1 MFLLWIHCVCSF
13 IFYLHNHNH
22 EGKQRRTLQFI
33 LCLHRKEEEL
43 KPPEIPAWLLTA
55 SIVRSY
61 HPYLTV
67 RLHSDKPSPSPTG
80 PIGTLNVPLNRF
92 KFERLT
98 SVSEF
103 SRENAGRKAGR
114 KTVAAAFRVFKQFYM
129 KHLGTE
135 MRGSWLSIG
144 FPNCID

>member
-1 MFLLWIHCVCSF
+1 MSPRERGGIEASRDSCMAFNSQHC
-13 IFYLHNHNH
+13 
-22 EGKQRRTLQFI
+22 QI
-33 LCLHRKEEEL
+33 L
-43 KPPEIPAWLLTA
+43 P
-55 SIVRSY
+55 
-61 HPYLTV
+61 PYLTV

-103 SRENAGRKAGR
+103 SREKAGRKAGR

-129 KHLGTE
+129 KRLGTE